1 MYLNGDSRS
10 ITATHG
16 IGSGMYRMYLNG
28 DSRSITAAFA
38 WRGLLNICGRIL
50 PMPGSFCEKSSNDW
64 NFLRRFF
71 QSLELFADFPP
82 AGRAEIKIV
91 LI

>member
-1 MYLNGDSRS
+1 
-10 ITATHG
+10 
-16 IGSGMYRMYLNG
+16 
-28 DSRSITAAFA
+28 
-38 WRGLLNICGRIL
+38 LNICGRIL